1 MMTLADAKKK
11 AEEHFKESGLNIGS
25 IMDDGKYFIFGYDE
39 EVDISPLGVNKNTG
53 EVIEYFPP
61 DHMDDF
67 ANAIEI
73 ENTAI

>member
-1 MMTLADAKKK
+1 MTLAEAKQKV
-11 AEEHFKESGLNIGS
+11 EGHFKEMGLNIGS

-39 EVDISPLGVNKNTG
+39 EVDISPVGVNKGTG

-67 ANAIEI
+67 AKAAEI
-73 ENTAI
+73 KSSVI